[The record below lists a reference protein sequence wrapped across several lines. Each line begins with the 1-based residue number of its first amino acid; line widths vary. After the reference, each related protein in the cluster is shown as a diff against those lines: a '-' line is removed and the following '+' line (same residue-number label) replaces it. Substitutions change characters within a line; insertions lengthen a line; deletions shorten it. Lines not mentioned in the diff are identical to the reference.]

1 LVFSG
6 VGLDT
11 FQKGARRL
19 YVGLT
24 EIATMLAGEHVLVG
38 R

>member
-1 LVFSG
+1 
-6 VGLDT
+6 LDT
-11 FQKGARRL
+11 FQKVARRF

-24 EIATMLAGEHVLVG
+24 EVAAMVAGEHVLVG